1 MPPAV
6 GLGKRPGPSKG
17 GQAAARRAFSLVAR
31 LAISHASPAA
41 FGRPKGTVIG
51 GLPFTGKSDCERC
64 GTMAEIVSL
73 RPSSLAMR
81 LVFGFIAGFFATLT
95 LHAAALAILHALG
108 VTPAFPYGMKPTW
121 PLGVPQE
128 VSLAFWGGVWGVI
141 FSAARPYPRNIA
153 GYWLGAIFLAR
164 SRRPLSLGSSSSHCM
179 ACRWPEDSTSR
190 V

>member
-1 MPPAV
+1 
-6 GLGKRPGPSKG
+6 
-17 GQAAARRAFSLVAR
+17 
-31 LAISHASPAA
+31 
-41 FGRPKGTVIG
+41 
-51 GLPFTGKSDCERC
+51 
-64 GTMAEIVSL
+64 MAEIVSL

-108 VTPAFPYGMKPTW
+108 VTPAFPYGMKPTR

-153 GYWLGAIFLAR
+153 GYWLGAILFGAIAPTFVAWFIVFPLHGLPVAGGFHFPGLIVGPIVNGAWGFGTALFLGWMTGGVYSGRGNPSA
-164 SRRPLSLGSSSSHCM
+164 
-179 ACRWPEDSTSR
+179 
-190 V
+190 